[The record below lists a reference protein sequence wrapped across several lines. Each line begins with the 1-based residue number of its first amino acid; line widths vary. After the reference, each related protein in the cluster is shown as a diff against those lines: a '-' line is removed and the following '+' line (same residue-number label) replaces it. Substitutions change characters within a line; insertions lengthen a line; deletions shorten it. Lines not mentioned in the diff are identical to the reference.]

1 MLRIVLSIGIGILAG
16 GAAVMVAGP
25 PGAGSWTISVGLIL
39 TILPA
44 VFLGIARQTR
54 TIQSPTAEQIRA
66 AGAAGR
72 LGRARVDALAQT
84 GTQINNQPL
93 CDIDLTVQPVTGAA
107 YRTRVRDIVQLT
119 ELARFAP
126 GTEHTVAIL
135 ADGQPDIAFA
145 PAHDDGT
152 QGVVVPAAG
161 GELPLRVPPAG
172 TLKAD
177 GTRQKPIISVNPRT
191 RPLRIVLFVLI
202 GALTAGAVAFP
213 YRESVAQTLQAIPE
227 GRLHADLRTPESLEG
242 ALDAVMAEAGVT
254 SAFTVSITADY
265 MSFELPVEDGSQ
277 RSDDWTYR
285 RGEITHVGPS
295 SIQPDDAR
303 EQFPID
309 DVAWDRLWPSLEE
322 AAQQVGVEDVSESGF
337 TIKRFVS
344 EAEAGSDDF
353 GTMTGPVEAVF
364 TVEDAYE
371 STTFTMNADG
381 SELTAFSG

>member
-93 CDIDLTVQPVTGAA
+93 CDIDLTVQPVTG
-107 YRTRVRDIVQLT
+107 
-119 ELARFAP
+119 
-126 GTEHTVAIL
+126 
-135 ADGQPDIAFA
+135 
-145 PAHDDGT
+145 
-152 QGVVVPAAG
+152 
-161 GELPLRVPPAG
+161 
-172 TLKAD
+172 
-177 GTRQKPIISVNPRT
+177 
-191 RPLRIVLFVLI
+191 
-202 GALTAGAVAFP
+202 
-213 YRESVAQTLQAIPE
+213 
-227 GRLHADLRTPESLEG
+227 
-242 ALDAVMAEAGVT
+242 
-254 SAFTVSITADY
+254 AFTVSITADY